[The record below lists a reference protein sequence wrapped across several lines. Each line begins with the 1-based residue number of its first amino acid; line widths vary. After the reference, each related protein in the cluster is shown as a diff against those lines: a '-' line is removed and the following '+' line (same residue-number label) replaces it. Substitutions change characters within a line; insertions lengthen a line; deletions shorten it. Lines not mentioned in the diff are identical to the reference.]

1 MCFKPKLGHRM
12 SILCFGHIRLL
23 NISIALCS
31 IKSQILGYRY
41 QSIDGD
47 HLWWIDS
54 KEIYRFHH
62 NTAPYTLNS
71 ISRHSDTT
79 RSTRDVIHVRFAI
92 VERISL
98 FIHTLIRKQS
108 IARCMRIINLK
119 IRISFENQEIDGHI
133 NKTFLLGK
141 SQRFCERFFFTRL
154 KHNRFGT
161 IACILVECWF
171 LRRIYLV
178 LSSDTADSR

>member
-1 MCFKPKLGHRM
+1 M
-12 SILCFGHIRLL
+12 SILCFGHISLL
-23 NISIALCS
+23 NISTVLCS

-62 NTAPYTLNS
+62 NTAPYTLNR

-133 NKTFLLGK
+133 NKTFLSGK
-141 SQRFCERFFFTRL
+141 SQRFCERFFLLGWNTTDSVQSRVFWLNVGFCVVFT
-154 KHNRFGT
+154 
-161 IACILVECWF
+161 WF
-171 LRRIYLV
+171 
-178 LSSDTADSR
+178 SRPAQPIVGSVREI